1 MTLLDDD
8 DRQRAIVERDRNVI
22 VDASAGT
29 GKTTLVVD
37 RLVELLAPRDGR
49 AHISID
55 RLAAITFTRK
65 AAGELRV
72 RTRQRIL
79 ETLAALDPA
88 SRRAAL
94 LRDALAGIDTAEI
107 GTIHGFAD
115 RLLRTWPAQAR
126 LDPRYE
132 LDDDDAR
139 LADEC
144 FQWLVHAAETRTLGA
159 LLRGSPAAERA
170 EEAIATILDLQR
182 AGLRLRSLETEH
194 WTYHGL
200 DNLVAGFVLHRDIAT
215 PDPPAVGLDRAAFAR
230 FASEYVQLV
239 AGVSPAHPG
248 GRWLRDAGELVR
260 KMVELNEPAVVF
272 CELVERLERGPHGKA
287 SDAPTKARDFAGD
300 DGAWN
305 AWKAFDGDDRKK
317 PVRCRPLRD
326 DLLAPLRRWLAIRLA
341 RLRPVVLVVYE
352 LVKARHQVVDHVD
365 LLLRL
370 RDLLRDDR
378 AIRKSCQGLFDHIFV
393 DELQDTDPLQA
404 EIMLYLCEQGTEA
417 VTWDEVKLAPGKL
430 TIVGDPKQS
439 IYRFRRADIATYQ
452 RVIELVERAPHRSVR
467 LSSSFR
473 SAPGL
478 VDWLNGRFAEI
489 LGSSELGERVRPDTG
504 EVFHQALSKGRTTG
518 SDPTVHAVPIDV
530 PEGGSAAELRAL
542 EAEAMSRYVRW
553 LVRVSGTCIVD
564 PVTHERR
571 PIGYGDL
578 GVLAITTTHLPL
590 LFEAFARDD
599 VPHASR
605 GGALFLSDP
614 IHRRFLLGL
623 CALGD
628 RDDGV
633 ALAALLRPPFFA
645 VDLGDLARARPDDP
659 DDRATQA
666 RAVVR
671 ELRRRRFERSPGATA
686 RALLEDSAIG
696 RTIALGPN
704 ARQRLAGLRE
714 LCFQIEVRAREAQ
727 LDFDA
732 IIERVRGW
740 IDRPQALDRPHPVTG
755 DAVRVM
761 TIHQAK
767 GLEFPVVVL
776 WDGRATWKERLT
788 YNAWTVERDGRGWA
802 MRLDLLR
809 WEEPAGLEIERREC
823 ALREAERKRL
833 VYVAA
838 TRARDLLV
846 IPRVGPHDQRR
857 IWGCLLGPIGS
868 PTVVEREL
876 HTPQHHAG
884 WFDAASPAC
893 AAPQK
898 QTTERDVELE
908 RCWQPKAVAASRP
921 WMHPS
926 AFTQASSPRLWWGKK
941 GRFGTAF
948 GETVHVAIGLVLQDG
963 MTAEDA
969 IACAAARLSV
979 TAHLP
984 EAADDVVRAVAS
996 LHDLGVAAGRGVY
1009 QLEYPVAGLGPG
1021 GQLVAGY
1028 VDLVAEISGGLA
1040 ILDFK
1045 TDVPPTHEEPM
1056 SQTYIDQVAG
1066 YARVL
1071 EHGLGIGQIRAGLL
1085 FSADGAVRWLSS
1097 GDHRST

>member
-1 MTLLDDD
+1 MTFLVDED

-49 AHISID
+49 EHIPID

-72 RTRQRIL
+72 RTRLRIL
-79 ETLAALDPA
+79 EQLAALEPT
-88 SRRAAL
+88 SRRAVL

-115 RLLRTWPAQAR
+115 RLLRKWPAQAR

-144 FQWLVHAAETRTLGA
+144 FQQLVHAAETRTLGE
-159 LLRGSPAAERA
+159 LLRGSPVAERA
-170 EEAIATILDLQR
+170 EEAIVTILDLQR

-200 DNLVAGFVLHRDIAT
+200 DDLVAGFVSHRAIAI
-215 PDPPAVGLDRAAFAR
+215 PDPPAAEPDRAAFAR
-230 FASEYVQLV
+230 FASELLQLV
-239 AGVSPAHPG
+239 AGLSPANVG
-248 GRWLRDAGELVR
+248 GRWLRDIGEVVR
-260 KMVELNEPAVVF
+260 KVEELAEPAVAF
-272 CELVERLERGPHGKA
+272 SELVERLERGPHGKA
-287 SDAPTKARDFAGD
+287 SDPPTKARDFGGD
-300 DGAWN
+300 DRAWN
-305 AWKAFDGDDRKK
+305 AWNAFDGDKRKK
-317 PVRCRPLRD
+317 PVRDRALRD

-341 RLRPVVLVVYE
+341 RLRPVVLAMYE
-352 LVKARHQVVDHVD
+352 SVKARHQVVDHVD

-378 AIRKSCQGLFDHIFV
+378 AIRRSCQGLFDHIFV

-404 EIMLYLCEQGTEA
+404 EIMLFLCEQGAEA
-417 VTWDEVKLAPGKL
+417 GTWDEVKLAPGRL

-452 RVIELVERAPHRSVR
+452 HVVELVERAPHRLVR

-489 LGSSELGERVRPDTG
+489 LGSSDHGERVRRDTG
-504 EVFHQALSKGRTTG
+504 EVFHQALSKGRTSG
-518 SDPTVHAVPIDV
+518 SDPTVHAVPIDL
-530 PEGGSAAELRAL
+530 PAGGSAAELRAL

-553 LVRVSGTCIVD
+553 LVRVSGTRIVD

-571 PIGYGDL
+571 QIGYGDV

-590 LFEAFARDD
+590 LFDAFARDD

-605 GGALFLSDP
+605 GGSLFLRDP

-628 RDDGV
+628 SDDGV
-633 ALAALLRPPFFA
+633 ALAGLLRPPFFA

-659 DDRATQA
+659 EDRATQA
-666 RAVVR
+666 RTIVS

-696 RTIALGPN
+696 RAITLGPN
-704 ARQRLAGLRE
+704 ACQRLAGLRE
-714 LCFQIEVRAREAQ
+714 LCFQIEVRARESQ
-727 LDFDA
+727 LDFDG
-732 IIERVRGW
+732 IVERVRGW
-740 IDRPQALDRPHPVTG
+740 IERPQALDRPHPVTA

-767 GLEFPVVVL
+767 GLELPVVVL
-776 WDGRATWKERLT
+776 WDGRATWKERQT
-788 YNAWTVERDGRGWA
+788 YDAWTVERDGRGWA

-823 ALREAERKRL
+823 GLRAAERKRL

-838 TRARDLLV
+838 TRARDILV
-846 IPRVGPHDQRR
+846 IPRVGSCDETR
-857 IWGCLLGPIGS
+857 IWGRLLGPTAS
-868 PTVVEREL
+868 STVVEREL
-876 HTPQHHAG
+876 HTPQHHAD
-884 WFDAASPAC
+884 WFDAASPAS
-893 AAPQK
+893 PVLP
-898 QTTERDVELE
+898 TEVTGRDVELGRSWQE
-908 RCWQPKAVAASRP
+908 RAIAASRP
-921 WMHPS
+921 WMQPS
-926 AFTQASSPRLWWGKK
+926 AFSQASSPRLRWGKK

-948 GETVHVAIGLVLQDG
+948 GETVHVAIGLVLQEM
-963 MTAEDA
+963 MTAKDA
-969 IACAAARLSV
+969 VARAAARVSL
-979 TAHLP
+979 TAHL
-984 EAADDVVRAVAS
+984 AVAIDDVVRVLGS
-996 LHDLGVAAGRGVY
+996 LHDLGVRPGRGMY
-1009 QLEYPVAGLGPG
+1009 QLEYPVAGRGPG
-1021 GQLVAGY
+1021 GELVAGY
-1028 VDLVAEISGGLA
+1028 VDLVVAVSGCIV

-1045 TDVPPTHEEPM
+1045 TDVPPAAEEPM

-1071 EHGLGIGQIRAGLL
+1071 ENGLGIGEIRAGLL
-1085 FSADGAVRWLSS
+1085 FAADGVVRWLSS
-1097 GDHRST
+1097 SPST